1 MKILSIL
8 EIHKWLAN
16 IIPISIIDIKIIL
29 QRTWDLIDNSQIINI
44 MNFKGITMTFTII
57 IIFSALITSSSQCQ
71 IYITIERVKN
81 QDQKS
86 LGDILL

>member
-1 MKILSIL
+1 
-8 EIHKWLAN
+8 
-16 IIPISIIDIKIIL
+16 
-29 QRTWDLIDNSQIINI
+29 
-44 MNFKGITMTFTII
+44 MTFPII
-57 IIFSALITSSSQCQ
+57 IIFFALITSSSQCQ